1 MLIKRPKGWEL
12 SENLATTEE
21 AFLNR
26 RELMKAVAATGAT
39 IALPGMAL
47 AKSGTGAS
55 TSADPSA
62 HLYPVKRNPK
72 FKLDRA
78 LTPEPIN
85 IKYNNFYEFGGT
97 KAISNAA
104 QALKIRPWSVKIDGM
119 VEKPFRIG
127 FDDILKQVQ
136 LEERLYRHRCV
147 EAWSM
152 TVPWSG
158 FPLSQ
163 LVKLARPLSSAKY
176 ISFETFQDPKIAPAQ
191 NPPSVP
197 WAYAYPWPYRE
208 GLTMAEA
215 NNDLSFMVTGAY
227 GKSLHKQFGA
237 PLRLHVPWKYGFK
250 SIKSIVRITFTDK
263 RPVSFWEAVQ
273 AREYGFWAN
282 VNPKVS
288 HPRWSQA
295 TERVLGTNK
304 RVPTLLYNGYGEWV
318 AHMYKGMK
326 GEKLFM

>member
-1 MLIKRPKGWEL
+1 MLIKKTKGWEI
-12 SENLATTEE
+12 SENLATSED

-26 RELMKAVAATGAT
+26 RQLMKAVAATGAT
-39 IALPGMAL
+39 IAMPGLAM
-47 AKSGTGAS
+47 AKSGTRAG

-62 HLYPVKRNPK
+62 NLYPVKRNPK
-72 FKLDRA
+72 FKLDRP
-78 LTPEPIN
+78 LTPEAIN

-97 KAISNAA
+97 KSIFRAA
-104 QALKIRPWSVKIDGM
+104 QRLKLRPWSVKIDGM
-119 VEKPFRIG
+119 VEKPFRIA
-127 FDDILKQVQ
+127 FDDILKKMQ

-158 FPLSQ
+158 FPLSE
-163 LVKLARPLSSAKY
+163 LVKLANPLSSAKY
-176 ISFETFQDPKIAPAQ
+176 VSFETFYDPKIAPEQKPATM
-191 NPPSVP
+191 P
-197 WAYAYPWPYRE
+197 WGYRYPWPYRE

-215 NNDLSFMVTGAY
+215 NNDLAFIVTGAY

-237 PLRLHVPWKYGFK
+237 PLRLHLPWKYGFK
-250 SIKSIVRITFTDK
+250 SIKSIVRMTFTDK

-282 VNPKVS
+282 VNPRVA

-304 RVPTLLYNGYGEWV
+304 RVPTLLYNGYTEWV
-318 AHMYKGMK
+318 GDMYAGMK
-326 GEKLFM
+326 GERLFM